1 MEYDDY
7 LFHLLRN
14 QQQAKQKRNNSINEL
29 SEARI
34 EYSKQCARINTLD
47 NEIESLANMI
57 DDLGQSSKEL
67 EEKVQSEIEFD
78 NKINAILKEQS
89 KQAFINFN
97 RDE

>member
-1 MEYDDY
+1 
-7 LFHLLRN
+7 
-14 QQQAKQKRNNSINEL
+14 
-29 SEARI
+29 
-34 EYSKQCARINTLD
+34 
-47 NEIESLANMI
+47 MI